1 MTARSG
7 CGYLCPFHHRLHMRL
22 TSILRV
28 LVATV
33 VAAPAAAQTI
43 QIDAALAA
51 EIDRRTAAIA
61 DKVTAWRRDIHQH
74 PELGYQEVRTA
85 ALVAAHLRKLGLE
98 VQERVGGIPGVVGIL
113 RGGRPGPT
121 VALRADMDALPVTEQ
136 VEIPFKSTVRT
147 VYNGQD
153 VGVMHACGHD
163 THVAMLMGTAE
174 VLAGLKDRL
183 PGTVRFI
190 FQPAE
195 EVPPRGGALP
205 MIEAGVMDGVD
216 AIFGIHVGPGK
227 LGALSW
233 RAGPKQASADNWKLI
248 VRGRQGHGAMPATTV
263 DPIVIGAQ
271 IVGAYQTIISRQ
283 IDLTTSPAVLTVG
296 AFHGG
301 VRENIIPDSVWMIG
315 TVRTFDETIRSEIHA
330 RMKRIAEGIATASG
344 ATAELTV
351 VRGYPVTVNNPALV
365 ARFLPT
371 LKRVA
376 GTAGVSEDDLS
387 MPAEDFSRFAEKAP
401 GFFLGLGVTPP
412 DLPPEKVAS
421 NHSPFFQADDRALP
435 VGVRTLSNL
444 AVDFL
449 RNGGAGK
456 VTP

>member
-1 MTARSG
+1 
-7 CGYLCPFHHRLHMRL
+7 MRL
-22 TSILRV
+22 LLLLPAVTAALV
-28 LVATV
+28 LPGRLAGQPLV
-33 VAAPAAAQTI
+33 V
-43 QIDAALAA
+43 DAALSA

-74 PELGYQEVRTA
+74 PELGYQETRTA
-85 ALVAAHLRKLGLE
+85 GLVAAHLRKLGLE
-98 VQERVGGIPGVVGIL
+98 VQEQVGGIPGVVGIL
-113 RGGRPGPT
+113 KGGRPGPT
-121 VALRADMDALPVTEQ
+121 VALRADMDALPVTEM
-136 VEIPFKSTVRT
+136 VDIPFKSTVRT
-147 VYNGQD
+147 VYNGQE

-174 VLAGLKDRL
+174 VLTSLRDRL
-183 PGTVRFI
+183 PGSVKFI

-227 LGALSW
+227 LGTLFW

-248 VRGRQGHGAMPATTV
+248 VRGRQGHGAMPSTTV

-283 IDLTTSPAVLTVG
+283 IDLATSPAVLTVG

-301 VRENIIPDSVWMIG
+301 LRENIIPDSVWMIG
-315 TVRTFDETIRSEIHA
+315 TVRTFDETIRGEIHA
-330 RMKRIAEGIATASG
+330 RMKKVADGIAAASG
-344 ATAELTV
+344 ATAELTI

-365 ARFLPT
+365 ARYLPT
-371 LKRVA
+371 LKRIT
-376 GTAGVSEDDLS
+376 GTAGVVEDEVN
-387 MPAEDFSRFAEKAP
+387 MPAEDFSRYAQKAP

-412 DLPPEKVAS
+412 ELPPEKVAS

-449 RNGGAGK
+449 RNGGPGK